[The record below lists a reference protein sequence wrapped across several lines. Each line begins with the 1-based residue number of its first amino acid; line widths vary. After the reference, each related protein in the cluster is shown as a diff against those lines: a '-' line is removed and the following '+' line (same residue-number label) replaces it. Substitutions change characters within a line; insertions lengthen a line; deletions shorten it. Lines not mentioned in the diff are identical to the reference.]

1 MQEGAECVCVAQMNC
16 FEVWMPVF
24 LFTDTFTSSKNARG
38 NMQLSTTTMANC
50 VFPSSSTIAR
60 AVIREPTSL
69 IDREVIP
76 PLTNTGS
83 SFGVASAK

>member
-1 MQEGAECVCVAQMNC
+1 
-16 FEVWMPVF
+16 MPVF
-24 LFTDTFTSSKNARG
+24 LFTATFTSSKNARG

-76 PLTNTGS
+76 PFTSTGS
-83 SFGVASAK
+83 SFGVASAT

>member
-1 MQEGAECVCVAQMNC
+1 
-16 FEVWMPVF
+16 
-24 LFTDTFTSSKNARG
+24 
-38 NMQLSTTTMANC
+38 MQLSTTTMANC

-76 PLTNTGS
+76 PHNTGS
-83 SFGVASAK
+83 SFGVASAT